1 MAVASK
7 IRDRSKSKYRH
18 LKSEEDQKSLRPKEV
33 RGDRAPKQKVSSCP
47 EGPFRGKQRCSK
59 KVHVSPLP
67 DRYEPLQEE
76 VEDTESKEVKK
87 SRRKQKVKKYA
98 RISALISR
106 YTPSRLLRSAQGCVL
121 STPLYLKPSPA
132 LNLYHR
138 LPPTSGIPFPSISD

>member
-98 RISALISR
+98 RNVGKAVRTGCHYLLIGI
-106 YTPSRLLRSAQGCVL
+106 QGLTQAYAAPWTL
-121 STPLYLKPSPA
+121 SSTVMSSMA
-132 LNLYHR
+132 R
-138 LPPTSGIPFPSISD
+138 